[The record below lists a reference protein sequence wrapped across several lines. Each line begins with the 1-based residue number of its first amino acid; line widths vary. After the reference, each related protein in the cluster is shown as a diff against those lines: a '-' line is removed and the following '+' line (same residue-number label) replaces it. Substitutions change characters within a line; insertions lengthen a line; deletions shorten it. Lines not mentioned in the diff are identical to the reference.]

1 LNYSIELYS
10 SLKDI
15 AANQWNLGNESLPM
29 SMNFNYLRMIEA
41 EHSKELDFYYV
52 LVQKQTQTVGVL
64 CFQMVNFKGA
74 YIKNFFRDEVERGFF
89 QNLFLRIFY
98 KVVDRFNWNLLTAGN
113 IFFTGANGIYFH
125 SEIDAEDRIR
135 IIHQA
140 FQKAEKQSSKKVTA
154 YMVNNIYDGEQP
166 IMHQYLQTHQYA
178 KYPVD
183 PDMFMNFNPQWTKFQ
198 DYCDSLSSK
207 YRVRMRKVLN
217 QSNAVQKRILTLN
230 ELETYQ
236 AAIYQLYLNTAQKVE
251 LNLGYLMPG
260 YFVKMATIWGDAFK
274 IIGYFYVG
282 KLVGFMSMLVD
293 ENIMD
298 VNYMGLDY
306 DVNFKLNLY
315 NRMLLDL
322 VALGIELRVKSMH
335 LGRTATEMKST
346 IGANAKSMH
355 IYLKATNG
363 LFNKGMNFFQPYFG
377 SPQYTL
383 RSPFKTK

>member
-1 LNYSIELYS
+1 
-10 SLKDI
+10 
-15 AANQWNLGNESLPM
+15 
-29 SMNFNYLRMIEA
+29 MIEQ
-41 EHSKELDFYYV
+41 EHAKELDFCYV
-52 LVQKQTQTVGVL
+52 IVSKNAQTVGIL

-74 YIKNFFRDEVERGFF
+74 YIKNFFRNEVERGFF
-89 QNLFLRIFY
+89 QDLFLKAFY

-125 SEIDAEDRIR
+125 STVAAENRIALM
-135 IIHQA
+135 HQA
-140 FQKAEKQSSKKVTA
+140 FEKAEKRSPKKVTA

-166 IMHQYLQTHQYA
+166 IIHQYLQTYQYA

-183 PDMFMNFNPQWTKFQ
+183 PDMFMNFNPNWTKFE

-217 QSNAVQKRILTLN
+217 QSNEVQKHILTTQEIEQNQNL
-230 ELETYQ
+230 
-236 AAIYQLYLNTAQKVE
+236 IYQLYLNTAQKVE
-251 LNLGYLMPG
+251 LNLGYLMPD
-260 YFVKMATIWGDAFK
+260 YFVKMAAIWGNAFK
-274 IIGYFYVG
+274 IIGYYLEG
-282 KLVGFMSMLVD
+282 KLIGFMSMLVD
-293 ENIMD
+293 DNIMD

-306 DVNFKLNLY
+306 DFNFKYNVY

-322 VALGIELRVKSMH
+322 VALGIELQVKSMH

-346 IGANAKSMH
+346 IGAGAKSMH
-355 IYLKATNG
+355 IYLRATNR

-383 RSPFKTK
+383 RSPFK